1 MNNLGTEYT
10 KNRKIHPRRRRR
22 RRRSA
27 VDESD
32 ANVQRNLRRAM
43 LRRLT
48 TSVLLHTSCSGHHGK
63 EKTATELFKKRN
75 SKHKKVLLWKKM

>member
-10 KNRKIHPRRRRR
+10 KNRKIHPRKR

-43 LRRLT
+43 LRWLT

-63 EKTATELFKKRN
+63 TATELFKNEIANKQ
-75 SKHKKVLLWKKM
+75 KVLLWKKM